1 MNVQI
6 NCTEQGIGKLKRH
19 LSSFHKAFMVLDD
32 VDHIDQLDVL
42 FSPVKHNIHSGS
54 LIFFIFS
61 DKDLLTSWRIVES
74 SIYK

>member
-1 MNVQI
+1 
-6 NCTEQGIGKLKRH
+6 
-19 LSSFHKAFMVLDD
+19 MVLDD

-61 DKDLLTSWRIVES
+61 YKDLLTSWRIVES